1 MSKQKGFTL
10 VEMMGII
17 ILLTVIMLVVAPTM
31 INTLKN
37 NNTKRFEAF
46 KDNLKI
52 ATENYIVQAKLISE
66 YTVEVKLTTLLEEK
80 YIDEIPSIPKDD
92 PLAEDG
98 NKLLAEAYIIAT
110 KTDTG
115 YTYELCK
122 DTTTTCESI

>member
-37 NNTKRFEAF
+37 NNTKRLEAY

-66 YTVEVKLTTLLEEK
+66 KSVEVKLTTLLEEK

-98 NKLLAEAYIIAT
+98 TQLSGEDYIIAT

-122 DTTTTCESI
+122 AKTTTCESM